1 MSDETWISL
10 DALASNDP
18 ARAAIVNHLET
29 ADGIDQSA
37 IEAAAEQT
45 TLQLLQ
51 QLYAQSMDDE
61 ADPRQTLE
69 GMGVI
74 EPEDEETPDGDGRS
88 TRPADQ

>member
-1 MSDETWISL
+1 MSDETWIDL

-51 QLYAQSMDDE
+51 QLYAQSMADD

-74 EPEDEETPDGDGRS
+74 EPEQEADPDVGGQ
-88 TRPADQ
+88 ADDQ